1 MITGFLIFVLI
12 ITNLGLWIF
21 TTSTIVNGEH
31 NRTAFIAKSIFYWI
45 SVIVNVLIGILLMTT

>member
-45 SVIVNVLIGILLMTT
+45 SVIVNVSIGILLMTI